1 MEQKTTIYQEKE
13 FKSILNK
20 HKFIDSW
27 FWDRYS
33 LNPYNG
39 CQFGC
44 VYCDSRSERYHLPLD
59 FENNI
64 VIKKNV
70 GKMLDKRLANART
83 LLPDVVALSG
93 TCDPYQPIE
102 TKFKNTRQCLEIL
115 EKHKYPVHIVTKS
128 RLVLKDLDL
137 LENIGKNN
145 WACVSVTITTLNSE
159 AARFLEKKTPSPEIR
174 FDIIKT
180 IKDKTKYIQVG
191 VLLIPVVPVLADSD
205 NDLETMI
212 ENAKNKGADYILF
225 GGGMTMRDMQA
236 KWFLKHLKE
245 MYPELLEG
253 YEDLYQFKYNPD
265 SYEGTYEPK
274 KNYTLRKNKKLFA
287 LCQKHKIP
295 YRIKRF
301 IPDDFRRENYLI
313 AEKLLNEAYELQILG
328 KAWSN
333 THWAGQNIQNLNESI
348 IDVAK
353 RDDLQKI
360 RNVNPEIEKII
371 RKELEK
377 N

>member
-1 MEQKTTIYQEKE
+1 MVKFSEKE
-13 FKSILNK
+13 FKSILNR

-33 LNPYNG
+33 INPYNG

-44 VYCDSRSERYHLPLD
+44 VYCDSRSEKYHLPLD

-115 EKHKYPVHIVTKS
+115 EKHKYPVHILTKS
-128 RLVLKDLDL
+128 RLVLRDLEL

-145 WACVSVTITTLNSE
+145 WSCVSVTITTLNSQT
-159 AARFLEKKTPSPEIR
+159 ARFLEEKAPSPEIR

-191 VLLIPVVPVLADSD
+191 VLLIPVVPLLADSD
-205 NDLETMI
+205 SDLETMV
-212 ENAKNKGADYILF
+212 EKAKNKGADYILF

-245 MYPELLEG
+245 MYPEFLER
-253 YEDLYQFKYNPD
+253 YEDLYQFKYNPNF
-265 SYEGTYEPK
+265 YEGTYEPK
-274 KNYTLRKNKKLFA
+274 KNYTLTKNKKLFA
-287 LCQKHKIP
+287 LCTKHKIP

-333 THWAGQNIQNLNESI
+333 THWAGQNIQNLKEPI

-353 RDDLQKI
+353 RGDLPKI
-360 RNVNPEIEKII
+360 RNVNAEIEKFI
-371 RKELEK
+371 RKDLEK